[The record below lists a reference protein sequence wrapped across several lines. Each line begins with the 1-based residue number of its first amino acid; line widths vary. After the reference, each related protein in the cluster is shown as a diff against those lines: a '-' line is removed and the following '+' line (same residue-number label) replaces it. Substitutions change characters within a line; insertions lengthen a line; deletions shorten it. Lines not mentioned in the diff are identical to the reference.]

1 MKVSI
6 CLGGAF
12 LIALT
17 ACSSGQKSFN
27 TMTEDEIFAYNLDRP
42 VEQQV
47 ICEKRRQSASR
58 IRNNVCMTV
67 QEMATE
73 RDRGYSK
80 LQVLNHPTYH
90 EPMNRAHR

>member
-6 CLGGAF
+6 CFGGAF

-27 TMTEDEIFAYNLDRP
+27 TMTEEEIFAYNLDRP
-42 VEQQV
+42 VEEQV
-47 ICEKRRQSASR
+47 ICQERRQSASR

-67 QEMATE
+67 RDMVAE
-73 RDRGYSK
+73 RNRGYSK
-80 LQVLNHPTYH
+80 LQVLNHPTYF
-90 EPMNRAHR
+90 EPRNQARR